1 MNLEPGAT
9 LGEAGRF
16 LIQRRLG
23 AGGMGIVYQALDRL
37 RNVQVALKTLPRIE
51 PRALY
56 RFKREFRLLA
66 DLADPNLASLHELI
80 ASGDQWFFTMELV
93 DGVDFL
99 AFVRAEDGGRPPAS
113 GTDSEVDSAE
123 TRLSGLASPSPL
135 PTVER
140 NPLTPL
146 GEFTRITSATR
157 QLASALRTLHRAG
170 RLHCD
175 LKPSNVMVT
184 SEGRVVVLDFGLALE
199 FEVGTTS
206 ADTGGEWFGTVE
218 YMAPEQASGGSL
230 TAASDWYAVGT
241 MLYEAIAG
249 RLPFRGSMF
258 DVLAAKR
265 QSAPESPR
273 RFNPEVPAALEQLCL
288 LLLAPQP
295 TDRPDA
301 ADVLRMLGG
310 GTAVPVVVTE
320 PAAVDLI
327 GRERHLEILQHA
339 FRASVAG
346 RPIWLFAHGASG
358 MGKSAV
364 VDHFTDALQSRSQA
378 LVLSGRCYEQESV
391 RYKALDSLVDA
402 LSRHLAQLSAEKVRA
417 LLPADIELLA
427 QMFPMLERVDEVRAR
442 AVQRPAI
449 LSAQE
454 LRNRASIAF
463 AELLGAM
470 AARQPLVLAID
481 DLQWGDSDSANLLLD
496 VFSGAH
502 APPVLLIGSHRAERA
517 ADSACLA
524 ALLRPDAPLV
534 CERRELAI
542 DALDSSDAERLALG
556 LLGRDFPMAGAM
568 AARIVEEAGGSPFF
582 IRALVDHVQAESQ
595 LAGPGLLAE
604 GTTLDEVLRRRF
616 SRLRSGSRRLL
627 DVIAVAGRPIGE
639 ADAYAAAG
647 IDERDPAL
655 VSALRAAHM
664 VRSTSGDV
672 RELETYHDRVR
683 QAVVGSLAGPAL
695 TDTHRRLAETLDAK
709 GMVDPEWLA
718 AHYLGAGDH
727 SRAATHY
734 TRAGEIAARL
744 LAFDRA
750 ADLYQ
755 RALELSADAGAGRFP
770 LLVGRADALANAGRG
785 QLAAETYQQAA
796 ALAPADEALELER
809 KAGYQYCISGHLDEG
824 RAVLARCMARVGLR
838 LPRSTRAALLP
849 LAVRSA
855 RLWVLE
861 RLGRLRRLPLARQP
875 SAQALTRIDIV
886 WAAAAALSD
895 VDVVLGAALKAQHLL
910 MARELGEPGRLA
922 ESLALQA
929 VVVLQLGR
937 RAYPRALALIETAR
951 QLADRVGTPHTRA
964 VVLVAQS
971 FAHLTKQSW
980 RQAYE
985 SLDQAERLLRDQCTG
1000 VSWELSLVHVSRI
1013 SVLRIEGQYGEAVRR
1028 GLAVLAEAQHR
1039 GDIFTQ
1045 ARIGIF
1051 VLVDQHLLADRF
1063 TEGRRVLRELS
1074 REWFRGRFPVQQVLG
1089 FIHDINIDLLMDK
1102 RGMAWRRCRRYWPL
1116 IERTQMLRVEHIR
1129 GYAFLLRGST
1139 ALAAIDDAPASSGK
1153 LLKVAKADLR
1163 RLRREPG
1170 PRGATFALMLQ
1181 AMIALREGDRQQAI
1195 DLIDRSAGWFEGCGQ
1210 RSFAASLRHCQGR
1223 LVGGTAGATLMQEAE
1238 RLLTAQGFSN
1248 PTTAIITHVPGF
1260 PRALTRP

>member
-1 MNLEPGAT
+1 MNLEPGTT

-37 RNVQVALKTLPRIE
+37 RNVQVALKTLPKIE

-99 AFVRAEDGGRPPAS
+99 SFVRAEDGARPPAS

-135 PTVER
+135 VAVER

-146 GEFTRITSATR
+146 SEFTRITSATR

-273 RFNPEVPAALEQLCL
+273 RFNPAVPAALEQLCL
-288 LLLAPQP
+288 QLLAPQP

-310 GTAVPVVVTE
+310 GTAAPVIVTE
-320 PAAVDLI
+320 PAVVDLI
-327 GRERHLEILQHA
+327 GRERHLETLQHA

-364 VDHFTDALQSRSQA
+364 VDHFTDALQSRGQA
-378 LVLSGRCYEQESV
+378 LVLAGRCYEQESV

-402 LSRHLAQLSAEKVRA
+402 LSRHLAHLSAEKVRA
-417 LLPADIELLA
+417 LLPEDISLLA
-427 QMFPMLERVDEVRAR
+427 QMFPMLERVDEIHAR
-442 AVQRPAI
+442 ANQRPLI
-449 LSAQE
+449 LSPQE
-454 LRNRASIAF
+454 LRNRASVAF
-463 AELLGAM
+463 AQLLGAL
-470 AARQPLVLAID
+470 AGRQPLVLAID
-481 DLQWGDSDSANLLLD
+481 DLQWGDSDSAGLLVD
-496 VFSGAH
+496 MFSGPH
-502 APPVLLIGSHRAERA
+502 APAVLLIGSHRAERA

-524 ALLRPDAPLV
+524 ALLRPDAPLA

-542 DALDSSDAERLALG
+542 GALDSADALRLALG

-568 AARIVEEAGGSPFF
+568 AARIAEEAGGSPFF

-595 LAGPGLLAE
+595 LTGPGLLAE

-627 DVIAVAGRPIGE
+627 DVIAVAARPIAE
-639 ADAYAAAG
+639 AEAYAAAG

-655 VSALRAAHM
+655 VNALRAAHM

-683 QAVVGSLAGPAL
+683 QSVVAALAGPAL

-709 GMVDPEWLA
+709 GTVDPEWLA
-718 AHYLGAGDH
+718 AHYLGAGNH
-727 SRAATHY
+727 SSAASHF
-734 TRAGEIAARL
+734 TRGAEIASRL

-755 RALELSADAGAGRFP
+755 RAIELSEDSGTDRFP

-785 QLAAETYQQAA
+785 QLAAETYQHAA
-796 ALAPADEALELER
+796 TLAPADEALELER

-824 RAVLARCMARVGLR
+824 RAVLARCMTRVGLR

-855 RLWVLE
+855 RLWALE
-861 RLGRLRRLPLARQP
+861 RLGLLRRLSPQREV

-910 MARELGEPGRLA
+910 MARTLGEPGRLA
-922 ESLALQA
+922 CSLALQA
-929 VVVLQLGR
+929 TVVLQLGSKGHR
-937 RAYPRALALIETAR
+937 RALALIETAQ
-951 QLADRVGTPHTRA
+951 QLADQVGTPHTKA

-971 FAHLTKQSW
+971 FADLTTQSW
-980 RQAYE
+980 RHAYE
-985 SLDQAERLLRDQCTG
+985 SLDQAERLLRDHCTG

-1013 SVLRIEGQYGEAVRR
+1013 SMLRIEGQYAEAVRR

-1063 TEGRRVLRELS
+1063 AEGRRVLRELS

-1089 FIHDINIDLLMDK
+1089 FIHDINIDLLMDR

-1116 IERTQMLRVEHIR
+1116 IERTQMLRVEVIR
-1129 GYAFLLRGST
+1129 DYAILLHGST
-1139 ALAAIDDAPASSGK
+1139 ALAAIDDDPGSSGP
-1153 LLKVAKADLR
+1153 LLKVAKSDLR

-1170 PRGATFALMLQ
+1170 PRAGTFALMLQ
-1181 AMIALREGDRQQAI
+1181 AMIALREGNRQEAI
-1195 DLIDRSAGWFEGCGQ
+1195 ALIDRAASWFGGVGQ
-1210 RSFAASLRHCQGR
+1210 QSFAAALRHCQGR
-1223 LVGGTAGATLMQEAE
+1223 LIGGAAGQTLMHESD
-1238 RLLTAQGFSN
+1238 RLFAAQGFTN
-1248 PTTAIITHVPGF
+1248 PTTAVITHVPGF